1 MVQGRETKPTGKVP
15 TTVKIASYVSD
26 QCMPSSA
33 RNLLL
38 ASYYLAS
45 QPIRAAIHYC
55 LKRKKQ
61 LPSPVFFY
69 HRVADDGATPWTI
82 SNANFKQHILYL
94 KNNFDLVSL
103 PEVQTRLRKGESDRI
118 SVAITFDD
126 GYASNFDHAIP
137 WMLENNIPFT
147 YFVSTAYS
155 LTQSPFPHDQK
166 LGFSFQPNTPAQ
178 IRQLAESGVILGG
191 HTRSHA
197 DIGKL
202 TNSEQIEEEIIGGIR
217 ELEDI
222 SGIRIDYF
230 AFPYGDIRNISQAS
244 INCLRRNGIQGIC
257 SAYSEINW
265 PGKDP
270 WHIKRIHGDTGM
282 LRLKNWMTLDP
293 RKIKRKRR
301 FPFEYHTLNEPQ
313 PTLVFPH
320 SETANTFPKIN
331 ETTNLS
337 DSILTPSLPT
347 H

>member
-1 MVQGRETKPTGKVP
+1 
-15 TTVKIASYVSD
+15 
-26 QCMPSSA
+26 MPSSA

-38 ASYYLAS
+38 ASYYLAT
-45 QPIRAAIHYC
+45 QPIRAAIHYR

-82 SNANFKQHILYL
+82 SNANFKKHIQYL
-94 KNNFDLVSL
+94 KSNFDLVSF
-103 PEVQTRLRKGESDRI
+103 PELQARLRKGEGDRI
-118 SVAITFDD
+118 AVAITFDD

-155 LTQSPFPHDQK
+155 LTQSPFPHDRK

-178 IRQLAESGVILGG
+178 IRQLAESGVTLGG

-197 DIGKL
+197 DIGSL
-202 TNSEQIEEEIIGGIR
+202 TDLEQIEEEIIGGIR
-217 ELEDI
+217 ELEDM
-222 SGIRIDYF
+222 SGTRIEYF

-257 SAYSEINW
+257 SAYNELNW

-270 WHIKRIHGDTGM
+270 WHIKRIHGDCGM

-293 RKIKRKRR
+293 RKLKRKRR

-313 PTLVFPH
+313 PTFVFPH
-320 SETANTFPKIN
+320 SETENAFPKIAEAMHHN
-331 ETTNLS
+331 ESLMTPPLS
-337 DSILTPSLPT
+337 T

>member
-1 MVQGRETKPTGKVP
+1 
-15 TTVKIASYVSD
+15 
-26 QCMPSSA
+26 MPSSA

-38 ASYYLAS
+38 ASYYFAT
-45 QPIRAAIHYC
+45 QPIRAAIHYR

-61 LPSPVFFY
+61 LPASVFFY
-69 HRVADDGATPWTI
+69 HRVADDNATPWTI
-82 SNANFKQHILYL
+82 SNANFQKHVLYL

-103 PEVQTRLRKGESDRI
+103 PELQSRLRKGEGDRI
-118 SVAITFDD
+118 AAAITFDD

-137 WMLENNIPFT
+137 WMLDNNIPFT

-166 LGFSFQPNTPAQ
+166 LGFNFQPNTPAQ
-178 IRQLAESGVILGG
+178 IRQLAESGVTLGG

-197 DIGKL
+197 DIGSL
-202 TNSEQIEEEIIGGIR
+202 TNLEQIEEEIIGGIR
-217 ELEDI
+217 ELEDM
-222 SGIRIDYF
+222 SGTRVEYF

-257 SAYSEINW
+257 SAYGELNW

-270 WHIKRIHGDTGM
+270 WHIKRVHGDIGM

-293 RKIKRKRR
+293 RKLKRKRR

-313 PTLVFPH
+313 PTLVFPR
-320 SETANTFPKIN
+320 SETESVFPKIATATEYN
-331 ETTNLS
+331 ESL
-337 DSILTPSLPT
+337 LTPPVST